1 MLATHLELPAQ
12 ATTSHVEK
20 LLKHLGLKRPS
31 CLLVYAD
38 ASCPIPSL
46 AAALHT
52 CFPDVPVAGC
62 TSFLGVS
69 LPTGFTRGVG
79 LLAFEERDN
88 INAAATLITCNN
100 HTARSAAERAATH
113 LEQLLGGP
121 PDMLLMH
128 ATPGCEE
135 TLLEGLQSRFPAT
148 PVFGGSAADDTVSGD
163 WFVFHGGRATQNGAV
178 FLGFRSPRRISGG
191 FVSGYLPSEH
201 RGVVTRAEGRVI
213 HEIDRKPAAEVYNQW
228 TNGAIATKLGTGGR
242 ILTETNLLPL
252 ARNVTHSTVMPRRV
266 LVHPESVIAKTGSLA
281 LFSRFQV
288 GEEALLMTSTAS
300 GLLPRMRRATER
312 AVEGNI
318 RPRGALL
325 VYCGGCLTTTPNE
338 GSAIGEHF
346 RSVAG
351 DVPFIGISTFGE
363 QGNFFSRGPSYHGN
377 LMCSA
382 VVFE

>member
-1 MLATHLELPAQ
+1 MFASHLDVPTQ
-12 ATTSHVEK
+12 ATTAHVEK
-20 LLKHLGLKRPS
+20 LLKQLGAKRPS

-38 ASCPIPSL
+38 ASCPIAPL
-46 AAALHT
+46 AAALNA
-52 CFPDVPVAGC
+52 CFPDIPVAGC
-62 TSFLGVS
+62 TSFSGLC

-79 LLAFEERDN
+79 VLAFEERDN
-88 INAAATLITCNN
+88 IQAAATLITCNS
-100 HTARSAAERAATH
+100 HTARSSAERAATH
-113 LEQLLGGP
+113 LEQQLGGP

-128 ATPGCEE
+128 ATPRCEE
-135 TLLEGLQSRFPAT
+135 TLLEGIHARFPAT

-163 WFVFHGGRATQNGAV
+163 WFVFHGGRASQNGAV
-178 FLGFRSPRRISGG
+178 FVGFRSPRRINGG

-201 RGVVTRAEGRVI
+201 RGVVTRAEGRIV
-213 HEIDRKPAAEVYNQW
+213 HEIDGQPAALVYNQW
-228 TNGAIATKLGTGGR
+228 TNGAISARLATGGR

-252 ARNVTHSTVMPRRV
+252 ARNVTQSTVMPRRV

-312 AVEGNI
+312 AIEGNI
-318 RPRGALL
+318 RARGALL
-325 VYCGGCLTTTPNE
+325 VYCGGCLATTPNE

-346 RSVAG
+346 RAVAG